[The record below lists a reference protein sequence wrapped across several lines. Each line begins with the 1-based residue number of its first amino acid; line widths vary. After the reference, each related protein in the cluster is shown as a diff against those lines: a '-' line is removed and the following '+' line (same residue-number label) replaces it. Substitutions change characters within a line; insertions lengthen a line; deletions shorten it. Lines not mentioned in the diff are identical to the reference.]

1 MGMLLFFFIN
11 PPQKK
16 KKKEKRKKKTGI
28 KNTTMELLDFKFS
41 IPNRALWGDIICNY
55 SYEM

>member
-16 KKKEKRKKKTGI
+16 EKRKKKKTGI

-41 IPNRALWGDIICNY
+41 IPNKAL
-55 SYEM
+55 